1 MNIQN
6 AEIHQTIQRDSQVLW
21 NILRKRKSKSDCD
34 LLVSVRSV
42 SKWNALKLSKGLL
55 CFHHLLLGFRVWN
68 KRCVIVTYYTWKGK
82 RWAQSTLMCDDMP
95 PKNLRVGSKCEAIFH
110 RNSRNSWIIFLI
122 IKESSKQDIKISIFD
137 ISIDLCLN
145 WTVMHSIIWH
155 SSSYIWIGLS
165 RLGRPKAG
173 LQKNKILVLELRNL
187 SEKTR

>member
-1 MNIQN
+1 MNFCILNIQ
-6 AEIHQTIQRDSQVLW
+6 DLVLSSTKVAAFLGGVKVEG
-21 NILRKRKSKSDCD
+21 NCYY
-34 LLVSVRSV
+34 
-42 SKWNALKLSKGLL
+42 
-55 CFHHLLLGFRVWN
+55 LLLGFRVWN

-82 RWAQSTLMCDDMP
+82 RWAQGILMCDDMP

-155 SSSYIWIGLS
+155 TSSYIWIGLS
-165 RLGRPKAG
+165 RLGRP
-173 LQKNKILVLELRNL
+173 
-187 SEKTR
+187 